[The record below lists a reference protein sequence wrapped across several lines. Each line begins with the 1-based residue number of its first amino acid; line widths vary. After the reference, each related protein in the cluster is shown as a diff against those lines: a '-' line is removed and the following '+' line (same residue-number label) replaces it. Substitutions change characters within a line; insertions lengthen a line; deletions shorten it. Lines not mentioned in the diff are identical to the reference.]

1 MSMTP
6 LDIQQ
11 KRFQQKGR
19 GVDGVEVE
27 RFLQLVASEFETL
40 QRELNTLRD
49 DRGRYERQLE
59 EYRSREEAI
68 KETMITAQRV
78 TEEITEAA
86 KKEADI
92 IVGRAEL
99 EAEKLV
105 ERAQERLTEV
115 LSDIAEAKRQKV
127 QFVGQVRGAIDT
139 HQQLLKLLEEED
151 GPGVEETL
159 KVMRRRGSKLR
170 DSESGEF
177 MPSPRTAGSKS

>member
-1 MSMTP
+1 MTP

-11 KRFQQKGR
+11 KRFQAKGR
-19 GVDGVEVE
+19 GVDSVEVE

-40 QRELNTLRD
+40 QREVHQLREE
-49 DRGRYERQLE
+49 RGRIERQLE

-78 TEEITEAA
+78 TEEITNAA

-92 IVGRAEL
+92 IIGRAEL
-99 EAEKLV
+99 DAEKLV

-115 LSDIAEAKRQKV
+115 LTDIAEAKRQKV
-127 QFVGQVRGAIDT
+127 QFISQLKGALHT
-139 HQQLLKLLEEED
+139 HERLLELLESDD

-159 KVMRRRGSKLR
+159 KVMRRRGARR

-177 MPSPRTAGSKS
+177 MPSPRPVSSGS